1 MTTNA
6 TAAMDPKQTK
16 LIKEFKHNRP
26 LTTCFWDPLS
36 RYVFFGA
43 EDHLIHRFDLSSGQA
58 SAFTGHD
65 SWVRTLAASAD
76 GKTLYSGGY
85 DGRLIFW
92 EAAASQPKPLR
103 TIEAHQGWVRAVTL
117 SPDGKY
123 LATCGND
130 RAVKVWQASDGQMV
144 QEFSG
149 HETHV
154 YNVVFQHASQGLVS
168 CDHKGVVK
176 TWSLNG
182 QPARELLRVEA
193 LHGYD
198 TTFRADI
205 GGARDIAIRSDG
217 TQLALSGI
225 SKVTNAFA
233 GVGEA
238 VVALVDLSKGTL
250 DRVLQ
255 PKDKIKGTMWGV
267 AHHPAGFWIGL
278 SGGSGGGSLGFWKG
292 DTNDEHFKLQLK
304 NDGRGMSVSPDHQR
318 IAVAHADAHLRL
330 YQLQS
335 A

>member
-6 TAAMDPKQTK
+6 TATMDPKQTK
-16 LIKEFKHNRP
+16 LTKEVKHNRP

-43 EDHLIHRFDLSSGQA
+43 EDHFIHRFDITSGKV
-58 SAFTGHD
+58 SAFAGHD
-65 SWVRTLAASAD
+65 SWVRALVASAD
-76 GKTLYSGGY
+76 GKTLYSAGY

-92 EAAASQPKPLR
+92 EAAANQPKPQR

-117 SPDGKY
+117 SRDGKY

-130 RAVKVWQASDGQMV
+130 RMVKVWRASDGQLV
-144 QEFSG
+144 KEFTG
-149 HETHV
+149 HKTHV
-154 YNVVFQHASQGLVS
+154 YNVVFQHDSKTLVS

-176 TWSLNG
+176 NWSLSG
-182 QPARELLRVEA
+182 TPARELLTVKA
-193 LHGYD
+193 IHGYD

-205 GGARDIAIRSDG
+205 GGARGIAIRSDG

-238 VVALVDLSKGTL
+238 VVALVDLTKGTL

-255 PKDKIKGTMWGV
+255 PKDKLKGTMWGV

-278 SGGSGGGSLGFWKG
+278 SGGSGGGSLSFWQG
-292 DTNDEHFKLQLK
+292 DTNHEQFKLKLK
-304 NDGRGMSVSPDHQR
+304 HDGRGMSVSPDHQR

-335 A
+335 S